1 MTSQRYDEHDQEHYE
16 RPRRRTRPRTK
27 DRPAHADAV
36 DGVVVTVDRGRLT
49 VLVDEATVLAVKARP
64 LGRKGVVV
72 GDRVRVVGDV
82 SGAPGALARV
92 VEVQKRSTVLR
103 RTADDDD
110 PVERIIVANAT
121 QLVVVVAL
129 ADPEPR
135 PRLIDRALVAAY
147 DAGLQPLL
155 CLTKADLADPENLL
169 ANYRPL
175 GAPWVV
181 TQRGGDLSNVRRHLA
196 GHSSVL
202 LGHSGVGKSTLVN
215 ALVPDA
221 DRSVGV
227 VNAVTGRGRHT
238 STSAHMLR
246 LPPWVPMPEGAS
258 GGGGAP
264 PQDGWIIDT
273 PGIRSFGL
281 AHVAP
286 EGLIEKFPDLDELT
300 ETCPRGCGHTAQ
312 DPECGLDEGLAAG
325 VADVERIESFRRLL
339 AALSVSSY

>member
-1 MTSQRYDEHDQEHYE
+1 MNRRYDEHDHEHYE

-27 DRPAHADAV
+27 ERPRHPEAV

-49 VLVDEATVLAVKARP
+49 VLVDDVTVLAVKARP

-72 GDRVRVVGDV
+72 GDRVRIVGDV
-82 SGAPGALARV
+82 SGQDGTLARI
-92 VEVQKRSTVLR
+92 VELHERATVLR

-147 DAGLQPLL
+147 DAGLSPLL
-155 CLTKADLADPENLL
+155 CLTKADLADPETLL
-169 ANYRPL
+169 ASYRAL

-181 TQRGGDLSNVRRHLA
+181 TQHGGDLSAVRTKLA
-196 GHSSVL
+196 GQVSVL

-221 DRSVGV
+221 DRSVGL

-238 STSAHMLR
+238 STSAHMLA
-246 LPPWVPMPEGAS
+246 LPRG
-258 GGGGAP
+258 
-264 PQDGWIIDT
+264 DGWIIDT

-281 AHVAP
+281 AHVASDR
-286 EGLIEKFPDLDELT
+286 LIGAFGDLAKLT
-300 ETCPRGCGHTAQ
+300 DRCPRGCHHADDDT
-312 DPECGLDEGLAAG
+312 ECGLDAALADGA
-325 VADVERIESFRRLL
+325 VDNDRVRSFRRLL
-339 AALSVSSY
+339 TTLSARDY